1 MQEIKAY
8 IKQHRLEAVTLA
20 LHRVDGIS
28 GMSVSEVRG
37 FGRGKAHSSAEN
49 PIGGADEFVRHV
61 KVEIVCHDRFVD
73 NIIEVFKKE
82 AHTGLRG
89 DGRIFVSDIGRAIRI
104 QDGVE
109 DATVV

>member
-8 IKQHRLEAVTLA
+8 IKQHKLEAVTLA
-20 LHRVDGIS
+20 LHRVDGVT

-37 FGRGKAHSSAEN
+37 FGRSKAHSSAEN

-61 KVEIVCHDRFVD
+61 KVEIVCHDRVVD
-73 NIIEVFKKE
+73 KIIEVFKTQ

-89 DGRIFVSDIGRAIRI
+89 DGRIFISEVTRAIRI
-104 QDGVE
+104 QDGIE